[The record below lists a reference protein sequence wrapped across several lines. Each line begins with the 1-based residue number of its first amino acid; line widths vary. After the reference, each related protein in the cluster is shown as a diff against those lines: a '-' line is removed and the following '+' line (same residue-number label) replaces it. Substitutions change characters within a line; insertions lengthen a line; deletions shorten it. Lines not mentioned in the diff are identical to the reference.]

1 MMKNLKP
8 NTNNLNRQVYLYIQ
22 NKIITNQLK
31 PGSRI
36 NYEELAQEVGVSI
49 TPVRDAL
56 NWLQKD
62 GFVEIKSRS
71 GAFVKSLNYTDLH
84 EIIHVRKALEREAV
98 GLATPNIPDAIL
110 ESLMQKTY
118 DVDSELN
125 GDNLESFIEADR
137 ELHRAIAS
145 YANNSRIAELLESL
159 EAQSKWIGIILVED
173 RERYLQANN
182 HHRDIIKAMMNRN
195 VEAAQ
200 NHMDH
205 HLIEIKKA
213 MIRALPE

>member
-1 MMKNLKP
+1 MMKDIKP

-62 GFVEIKSRS
+62 GFVEIKARS
-71 GAFVKSLNYTDLH
+71 GAFVKSVNYTDSM
-84 EIIHVRKALEREAV
+84 EIVHVRKALEREAV

-110 ESLMQKTY
+110 ETLLQKTY
-118 DVDSELN
+118 DVESEIN

-145 YANNSRIAELLESL
+145 YANNSRIAKLLESL
-159 EAQSKWIGIILVED
+159 EAQSKWIGTILVEN
-173 RERYLQANN
+173 RERYLQANI
-182 HHRDIIKAMMNRN
+182 HHRFIILAMMKRD
-195 VEAAQ
+195 VEEAQ
-200 NHMDH
+200 RQMDH
-205 HLIEIKKA
+205 HLSEIKKA
-213 MIRALPE
+213 MINEFLE